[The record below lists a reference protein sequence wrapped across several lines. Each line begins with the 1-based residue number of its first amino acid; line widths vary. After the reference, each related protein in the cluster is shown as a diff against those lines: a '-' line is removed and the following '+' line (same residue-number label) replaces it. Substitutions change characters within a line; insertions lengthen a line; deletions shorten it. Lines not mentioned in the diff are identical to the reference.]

1 MRVFFQQS
9 AEGPLIPCFSLISKF
24 PQKSTSF
31 TSQEA
36 ATPGVDTQVDAGGY
50 VHVFFKCVCLWH
62 THLQCTYMYTM
73 YKFNTYKAVHM
84 AVSKNRGTP
93 KWMVYKGKPY

>member
-9 AEGPLIPCFSLISKF
+9 PGGGFIPCFSLISKF

-50 VHVFFKCVCLWH
+50 VHGSFQMRLSMVYAFAVH
-62 THLQCTYMYTM
+62 IYIYTM
-73 YKFNTYKAVHM
+73 YKFNTYKAVHIIEISIF
-84 AVSKNRGTP
+84 A
-93 KWMVYKGKPY
+93 